1 MSKIKIYVMAHKAF
15 EAPKDEIYIPMQVGS
30 ALHEKFGYVCDDT
43 GDNISV
49 KNPNYSELTGLYWLW
64 RNEMNCVITGL
75 CHYRR
80 YFLDSM
86 GNILNGY
93 MIETLLENHD
103 IILPRLMSY
112 SYVKSIYDLYAEKHY
127 SKDIDITR
135 EAISVLHPE
144 YISAFDEVMNGNSM
158 YYANMFIASKKIA
171 DEYSEWLFSILFYVE
186 ERTDMTG
193 YDDYNRR
200 VYGFI
205 AERLM
210 LVWVKY
216 NRLRVCEADVGL
228 VNEKSETHEAKLES
242 GRLLSEGRYK
252 EVLKYLD
259 ALLSKRPD
267 VFLSDSDINSELS
280 YIYIAADIMRIE
292 ENAGKNNL
300 YNYSLDYMVLIHMF
314 KKLRK
319 MLENL
324 PSDKS
329 LYEYILNNGLS
340 EEAVLVVINNVLTDK
355 EDKIK
360 AYNYLAGA
368 YLDDGDI
375 EKARKYVAVA
385 LKQQ

>member
-1 MSKIKIYVMAHKAF
+1 MSKIKIYVMAHKVF
-15 EAPKDEIYIPMQVGS
+15 EAPNYEIYIPMQVGS
-30 ALHEKFGYVCDDT
+30 ALHEKLGYVCDDT

-49 KNPNYSELTGLYWLW
+49 KNPNYSELTGFYWIW
-64 RNEMNCVITGL
+64 KNEMNCDITGL

-80 YFLDSM
+80 YFLDSAGKM
-86 GNILNGY
+86 LDGDT
-93 MIETLLENHD
+93 IEKLLRNCD
-103 IILPRLMSY
+103 IILPRLMCY
-112 SYVKSIYDLYAEKHY
+112 GNGKSMYDLYTEKHY
-127 SKDIDITR
+127 SKDLDMTR
-135 EAISVLHPE
+135 EAISVLYPE
-144 YISAFDEVMNGNSM
+144 YLNAFDEVINGDSM
-158 YYANMFIASKKIA
+158 YYANMFITSKTLA
-171 DEYSEWLFSILFYVE
+171 DEYAEWLFSILFYVE

-216 NRLRVCEADVGL
+216 NQLKVCEAEVGI
-228 VNEKSETHEAKLES
+228 VNEKSETHEAKLRS
-242 GRLLSEGRYK
+242 GKLLSEGRYN

-259 ALLSKRPD
+259 ELLVKRPD
-267 VFLSDSDINSELS
+267 VFLNDSDINNELS

-300 YNYSLDYMVLIHMF
+300 YNYSSDYMVLILMF
-314 KKLRK
+314 NKLRK

-329 LYEYILNNGLS
+329 LYEYILNNDLS

-355 EDKIK
+355 EAKIK
-360 AYNYLAGA
+360 VYNYLAGA
-368 YLDDGDI
+368 YLDNGDI
-375 EKARKYVAVA
+375 GKARKYVAVA
-385 LKQQ
+385 LNQK